1 MNEMNLEKLYDAVQ
15 NSFPT
20 ISENKKFQEMT
31 NKRKWV
37 SEFQE
42 NLKRNLESVEKENGW
57 ETEYTFPDQSE
68 NDRIDI
74 FHKRSSEWIIEIDAT
89 RADQIAKKFVSRLA
103 LCGLEDS
110 ISYVAIMYPDTKNG
124 KAECEKY
131 LRYCSKIIKKTN
143 PESVVYGLFIDP
155 DNREKTTQVP
165 LP

>member
-1 MNEMNLEKLYDAVQ
+1 MNLEKLCDAVQ

-20 ISENKKFQEMT
+20 MSENEKFQEMT
-31 NKRKWV
+31 NERKHKWV
-37 SEFQE
+37 RDFQE
-42 NLKRNLESVEKENGW
+42 NLKGNLESVEKENGW
-57 ETEYTFPDQSE
+57 ETEYTFPDHPE

-103 LCGLEDS
+103 LCGLKDS
-110 ISYVAIMYPDTKNG
+110 INYVAIMYPDTKNG

-131 LRYCSKIIKKTN
+131 LRYCSKIIEKTN

-155 DNREKTTQVP
+155 DKRDVAVFKN
-165 LP
+165 